1 MRIFKTA
8 NEFEDEGRDPLEQ
21 VEDRSH
27 STMTETEYRR
37 KRAKRLRELYETL
50 QNEVAKADKNIQIS
64 KDELATA
71 LKELALVEAEAA
83 YRGVALDKSSL

>member
-1 MRIFKTA
+1 MRPCKM
-8 NEFEDEGRDPLEQ
+8 RWL
-21 VEDRSH
+21 
-27 STMTETEYRR
+27 
-37 KRAKRLRELYETL
+37 RLI
-50 QNEVAKADKNIQIS
+50 KNIQIS